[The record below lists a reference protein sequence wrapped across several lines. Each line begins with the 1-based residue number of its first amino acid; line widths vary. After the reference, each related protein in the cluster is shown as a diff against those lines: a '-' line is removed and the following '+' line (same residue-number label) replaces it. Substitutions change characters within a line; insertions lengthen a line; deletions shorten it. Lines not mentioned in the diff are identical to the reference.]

1 MLLSPGARVRS
12 FEVLSPLGVGG
23 MGDVYRARDPKL
35 GRELAIK
42 FLREKL
48 SESREYVARFE
59 REARAAS
66 ALNHPNIVTIFEI
79 DEMAHAIIEACINA
93 REHSGCAD
101 QRIYLRF
108 VGTFQGDGNPR
119 IDVWISDHG
128 RGFDVHEA
136 RSRRVKLGPSYKR
149 GRGIQ
154 LMQAHM
160 DEVEIRSG
168 AEGTTVHMVK
178 YENRS

>member
-1 MLLSPGARVRS
+1 MTMTAERQ
-12 FEVLSPLGVGG
+12 
-23 MGDVYRARDPKL
+23 M
-35 GRELAIK
+35 ELTLPMVPDIEIA
-42 FLREKL
+42 
-48 SESREYVARFE
+48 A
-59 REARAAS
+59 ARAAGNLARELGMS
-66 ALNHPNIVTIFEI
+66 SEKI

-101 QRIYLRF
+101 NRIYLRF

-128 RGFDVHEA
+128 RGFDLAEA
-136 RSRRVKLGPSYKR
+136 RTRRQKLGPTYKR

-154 LMQAHM
+154 LMEAHM
-160 DEVEIRSG
+160 DEVEITSS

-178 YENRS
+178 YEKKS

>member
-1 MLLSPGARVRS
+1 MTTTAERQ
-12 FEVLSPLGVGG
+12 
-23 MGDVYRARDPKL
+23 M
-35 GRELAIK
+35 ELT
-42 FLREKL
+42 LPM
-48 SESREYVARFE
+48 VADIE
-59 REARAAS
+59 IAAARAAGNLARELGMS
-66 ALNHPNIVTIFEI
+66 SEKI
-79 DEMAHAIIEACINA
+79 DEMTHAIIEACINA

-101 QRIYLRF
+101 NRIYLRF

-128 RGFDVHEA
+128 RGFDLEEA
-136 RSRRVKLGPSYKR
+136 RSRRQKLGPTYRR

-160 DEVEIRSG
+160 DEVEISSS

-178 YENRS
+178 YEKKS

>member
-1 MLLSPGARVRS
+1 MTMTAERQ
-12 FEVLSPLGVGG
+12 
-23 MGDVYRARDPKL
+23 M
-35 GRELAIK
+35 ELTLPMVPDIEIA
-42 FLREKL
+42 
-48 SESREYVARFE
+48 A
-59 REARAAS
+59 ARAAGNMARELGMS
-66 ALNHPNIVTIFEI
+66 AERI

-119 IDVWISDHG
+119 VDIWISDHG
-128 RGFDVHEA
+128 RGFDIEEA
-136 RSRRVKLGPSYKR
+136 RGRRQKLGPSYKR

-160 DEVEIRSG
+160 DEVEISSS

-178 YENRS
+178 YEKRS

>member
-1 MLLSPGARVRS
+1 MTMTAERQ
-12 FEVLSPLGVGG
+12 
-23 MGDVYRARDPKL
+23 M
-35 GRELAIK
+35 ELTLPMVPDIEIA
-42 FLREKL
+42 
-48 SESREYVARFE
+48 A
-59 REARAAS
+59 ARAAGNLAREIGMS
-66 ALNHPNIVTIFEI
+66 AEKI

-119 IDVWISDHG
+119 IDIWISDHG
-128 RGFDVHEA
+128 RGFDLDEA
-136 RSRRVKLGPSYKR
+136 RNRRQKLGSSYKR

-160 DEVEIRSG
+160 DEVEISSG

-178 YENRS
+178 YEKRS